1 MSDGRYDT
9 EFPAMSAADEL
20 GKISRSVKKIYC
32 LVEYDTYQ
40 FRETDGVNP
49 GILRLSDLKQ
59 IATGKRFFNESVHGS
74 AIVLKNDD
82 QRIVVLTSAHVV
94 NYPDTIYSFYL
105 DHNGR
110 KTNILESISIKRKQ
124 DNLIRN
130 LPGEGALEIVAID
143 NELDVALLAGTFT
156 GEIDGFPVLPYPP
169 GKASDLE
176 WGSFVYIFG
185 YPAGHQMVTHGIV
198 SNPVP
203 TRNNEFIIDASFN
216 TGISGGAVLAIRDGI
231 PSFELVGIA
240 KSVSAK
246 YSNVLRPEK
255 KLHIEKYNPNIPY
268 RGELFV
274 DMKKEINQGVTFTVS
289 VDAILDF
296 YLENRKSLA
305 KKGYGLDAF
314 FRRR

>member
-1 MSDGRYDT
+1 MPG
-9 EFPAMSAADEL
+9 FN
-20 GKISRSVKKIYC
+20 VK
-32 LVEYDTYQ
+32 
-40 FRETDGVNP
+40 N
-49 GILRLSDLKQ
+49 
-59 IATGKRFFNESVHGS
+59 
-74 AIVLKNDD
+74 
-82 QRIVVLTSAHVV
+82 VV

-110 KTNILESISIKRKQ
+110 KTHILESISIKRKQ

-169 GKASDLE
+169 GKATDLE

-216 TGISGGAVLAIRDGI
+216 TGISGGAVLAIRDGV
-231 PSFELVGIA
+231 PNFELVGIA

-246 YSNVLRPEK
+246 YSNVLR
-255 KLHIEKYNPNIPY
+255 
-268 RGELFV
+268 
-274 DMKKEINQGVTFTVS
+274 S
-289 VDAILDF
+289 
-296 YLENRKSLA
+296 
-305 KKGYGLDAF
+305 
-314 FRRR
+314 